1 MSRNKILIKYIQQA
15 HICSKLKFNK
25 IIEDFNSI
33 SNIIIVQNIISF
45 DNIIFN
51 NIFIRKIYGF
61 IFPLFIS
68 NYDGKNEIISKF
80 RDYSGIFEG
89 KFTVFESIIIIC
101 YN

>member
-15 HICSKLKFNK
+15 HICSKFKFNK

-33 SNIIIVQNIISF
+33 SNTIIVQNIISF

-51 NIFIRKIYGF
+51 NIFIRKIYR
-61 IFPLFIS
+61 FIS
-68 NYDGKNEIISKF
+68 ILFVGDYDGKNKINSKF

-89 KFTVFESIIIIC
+89 KSTVLKSIIIIY

>member
-15 HICSKLKFNK
+15 HICSKIKFNK

-51 NIFIRKIYGF
+51 NIFIRKIYSF
-61 IFPLFIS
+61 IFIFLIS
-68 NYDGKNEIISKF
+68 NYDGKNKINSKF
-80 RDYSGIFEG
+80 RDYSGIFDG
-89 KFTVFESIIIIC
+89 KFTVYKSIIIKY